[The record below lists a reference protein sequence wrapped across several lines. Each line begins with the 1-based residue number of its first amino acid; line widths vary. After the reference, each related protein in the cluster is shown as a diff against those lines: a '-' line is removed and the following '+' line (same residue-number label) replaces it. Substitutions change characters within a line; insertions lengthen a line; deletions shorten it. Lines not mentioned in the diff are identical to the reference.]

1 MVDYL
6 QGAAACA
13 IVSGFDIWSSG
24 SSKECWTHWGPSR
37 QLHDLTSQFHLYWDK
52 LGLIDMLNLLLFPE
66 SLLAFNWPT
75 GSWNSCARIKRPC
88 NSYNGWSDGK
98 NYNKPLVT
106 LIAERLQFHA
116 ISINILYS
124 ISTNFNRC
132 TMLHHAAPVLGS
144 LLEADSLRL
153 LLLLRALGRLRSVFT
168 LGTTGKKQWIGNNI
182 AAELKASSVCV

>member
-132 TMLHHAAPVLGS
+132 TMLHLSWGRCLKQIHCGFYFCFVRSGGS
-144 LLEADSLRL
+144 
-153 LLLLRALGRLRSVFT
+153 ALSSPWGRQERSN
-168 LGTTGKKQWIGNNI
+168 G
-182 AAELKASSVCV
+182 